1 MSSIQS
7 ICQILSQLCQ
17 VCHIEDCPTI
27 GVDIECLEVCSS
39 FIKCNQPHFHRKEY
53 NSLEKEAKR
62 IEGIR
67 KKKEKEAKEIEAENE
82 KKRKEK
88 LKEKEEEEKK
98 LKDVVEEERRR
109 KKEEREKEE
118 KELEAKK
125 QVEKDFKIKQK
136 EDRQKA
142 REEAEQL
149 AISARNAKKSRLD
162 HLREMA
168 LGSFGKEP
176 LSNNVLNL
184 YKDLDEHINTENTIK
199 TLNMCSKEILNNPN
213 SVNHKYLNQSKT
225 TTTLT
230 SYGTTSDDPSVKSL
244 CHCMDSTIFSKT
256 SSNIGSLIMEEIKL
270 NLSHYET
277 VKSYSTVFLLDMVD
291 VNTIT
296 YTIGCLSK
304 LLPENNGKSCNICGD
319 CSVFAKIQNA
329 LPFKESIEAI
339 SPMMAKIAKLSSVI
353 AKIPAE
359 IVINEKMVRC
369 FLGLLN
375 EKRTNFANKN

>member
-98 LKDVVEEERRR
+98 LKDVVEEEERRR

-176 LSNNVLNL
+176 LSNN
-184 YKDLDEHINTENTIK
+184 
-199 TLNMCSKEILNNPN
+199 
-213 SVNHKYLNQSKT
+213 T